1 MRKIYTAE
9 SVTEGHPDKLCD
21 IIADSVLDE
30 CLRHDALSRVACE
43 VMATQGK
50 IIVAGEITSKY
61 EPHIPEIVR
70 KTLSDV
76 GYEPDGV
83 QIEVRIQEQSSD
95 IAAAVDNSLELRTGI
110 PLKNADLR
118 FGAGDQGVMIGYAC
132 KETLEMLP
140 MPVVLA
146 RQITDLLTF
155 TRKSGDLSCLRPDG
169 KAQVS
174 VEYEDDRPVRLEAV
188 ALSAQHKDGIDMD
201 WLRYELSDKV
211 LFPALRVLPPD
222 ENTRILINPSGNFV
236 IGGIDA
242 DTGLTGRKLAVD
254 AYGTLAPLG
263 GGAFSGKDAT
273 KVDRS
278 GAYMARYIAKNLVA
292 AGLASRCQVTLAYVI
307 GVAEPVMVQVDTF
320 GTGTACE
327 DDCLASAIPLVFGL
341 APAQMIAQ
349 LDLLTPRYYNTAAG
363 GHFGWKQF
371 PWERTDKVDAL
382 RAAIL

>member
-1 MRKIYTAE
+1 MIRIYTAE

-21 IIADSVLDE
+21 IIADGILDE

-50 IIVAGEITSKY
+50 IIVAGEITSQY
-61 EPHIPEIVR
+61 EPYIPEIVR
-70 KTLSDV
+70 STLSKI
-76 GYEPDGV
+76 GYEPDNI
-83 QIEVRIQEQSSD
+83 QIEARVRRQSDD
-95 IAAAVDNSLELRTGI
+95 IAAAVDNSLELRTGMTI
-110 PLKNADLR
+110 KNADLR
-118 FGAGDQGVMIGYAC
+118 IGAGDQGVMIGYAC
-132 KETLEMLP
+132 KETPEMLP

-146 RQITDLLTF
+146 RRLTDILTLS
-155 TRKSGDLSCLRPDG
+155 RKSGDLSCLQPDG

-174 VEYEDDRPVRLEAV
+174 VEYEDDKPVRLEAV
-188 ALSAQHKDGIDMD
+188 VLSAQHKDGIDMD
-201 WLRYELSDKV
+201 WLRFELSDKV
-211 LFPALRVLPPD
+211 LFPALRILPPD
-222 ENTRILINPSGNFV
+222 EYTRILINPSGNFV

-254 AYGTLAPLG
+254 AYGTLIPLG

-278 GAYMARYIAKNLVA
+278 GAYMARYVAKNLVA
-292 AGLASRCQVTLAYVI
+292 AGLASRCQVTLAYAI

-320 GTGTACE
+320 GTGTACA
-327 DDCLASAIPLVFGL
+327 DDCLAAAIPLVFGL

-349 LDLLTPRYYNTAAG
+349 LDLLTPRFYHTAAG

-371 PWERTDKVDAL
+371 PWERTDKVNAL

>member
-1 MRKIYTAE
+1 MRKYYTAE

-50 IIVAGEITSKY
+50 IIVAGEITSQY
-61 EPHIPEIVR
+61 EPYIPEIVR
-70 KTLSDV
+70 RTLSQI
-76 GYEPDGV
+76 GYEPDTF
-83 QIEVRIQEQSSD
+83 QIEVLVRGQSDD
-95 IAAAVDNSLELRTGI
+95 IAAAVDNSLERRSGI
-110 PLKNADLR
+110 TNKNVDLR
-118 FGAGDQGVMIGYAC
+118 IGAGDQGVMIGYAC
-132 KETLEMLP
+132 KETSEMLP
-140 MPVVLA
+140 MSVVLA
-146 RQITDLLTF
+146 RRLTDLLTF
-155 TRKSGDLSCLRPDG
+155 VRKSGDLSCLRPDG

-174 VEYEDDRPVRLEAV
+174 VEYEDDQPIRLETV
-188 ALSAQHKDGIDMD
+188 VLSAQHKDGVDMD

-254 AYGTLAPLG
+254 AYGTLVPLG
-263 GGAFSGKDAT
+263 GGAFSGKDPT

-292 AGLASRCQVTLAYVI
+292 AGLASRCQVTLAYAI

-320 GTGTACE
+320 GTGTACA
-327 DDCLASAIPLVFGL
+327 DDCLAAAIPLVFGL

-349 LDLLTPRYYNTAAG
+349 LDLLTPRYYNTAVG

-371 PWERTDKVDAL
+371 SWERTDKVDAL
-382 RAAIL
+382 QAAIL